1 MKKTSPL
8 TLARLAGRL
17 ALSKKGFDVKIL
29 KLKSISS
36 VCDYFVIVS
45 GDADVHVKAIANAID
60 DGMSQA
66 GHFPAHREGLGQ
78 GNWVLLDYIDVVVHV
93 FLESTR
99 RFYALERLWG
109 DAAVEEMSDDGDR
122 TAAAASRT
130 TTKKTVKKTT
140 TKKTTT
146 KTATTKKKK

>member
-1 MKKTSPL
+1 MKKTSSL

-45 GDADVHVKAIANAID
+45 GDADVHVRAIATAVVE
-60 DGMSQA
+60 GMRKA
-66 GHFPAHREGLGQ
+66 GHSPAHREGITQ
-78 GNWVLLDYIDVVVHV
+78 GNWVLLDYYDVVVHIFV
-93 FLESTR
+93 EPTR

-109 DAAVEEMSDDGDR
+109 DAPVEEMIDNDSKVEAPSPR
-122 TAAAASRT
+122 KKIARPRARVTTAR
-130 TTKKTVKKTT
+130 K
-140 TKKTTT
+140 
-146 KTATTKKKK
+146 